1 MTRRSLT
8 AVGVAVL
15 VLGLVAVACGGNDK
29 PPLTPDTTD
38 GTPTDAPDGA
48 APAAPAK

>member
-1 MTRRSLT
+1 MTTRSLT

-15 VLGLVAVACGGNDK
+15 GLLGLVAVACGGNDK

-38 GTPTDAPDGA
+38 GTPTDAPDA
-48 APAAPAK
+48 AAPAK

>member
-15 VLGLVAVACGGNDK
+15 GLLGLVAVACGGNDK
-29 PPLTPDTTD
+29 PPLTPDNAD
-38 GTPTDAPDGA
+38 GQPTDAADGA
-48 APAAPAK
+48 APAPPK